1 MKKIIVILFVL
12 GFSISLFGQTQTK
25 SATLPANLAKW
36 NKIDSN
42 DLLNNPTIKSRLKK
56 LLGKKNYADFKE
68 SWETINPVVKNG
80 NFLFSSGCLIH
91 ACGHL
96 ESAIAIDLV
105 NNSIHA
111 AIYNQAEK
119 TRYFNEGNR
128 KTPKAIKNWAKRLA
142 LNQ

>member
-96 ESAIAIDLV
+96 ESAIAID
-105 NNSIHA
+105 
-111 AIYNQAEK
+111 
-119 TRYFNEGNR
+119 
-128 KTPKAIKNWAKRLA
+128 
-142 LNQ
+142 